1 MRIRRPL
8 VLALAALCL
17 IAAGCSEEESSPSEE
32 GSSSL
37 GESTTDS
44 EASAPE
50 AESAPPETSGALK
63 EKPKIAKPT
72 GPPPTKLVKE
82 DLMDG
87 KGSVAKAG
95 DQLQVNYV
103 GVSYKTGKEFDSSF
117 KTGQPFQF
125 ELGAGMVI
133 PGWDQGI
140 EGMKVGGRRKLT
152 IPSDLAYGPQGS
164 PPAIGPDETLV
175 FVVDLLGK
183 E

>member
-1 MRIRRPL
+1 MRIRHLL
-8 VLALAALCL
+8 VLALAVLCL
-17 IAAGCSEEESSPSEE
+17 IAVGCSEEESNPSEE

-50 AESAPPETSGALK
+50 AESGPSETVGASK
-63 EKPKIAKPT
+63 KPKIAKPT

-82 DLMDG
+82 DLMEG
-87 KGSVAKAG
+87 KGSVARAG

-133 PGWDQGI
+133 PGWDQGV
-140 EGMKVGGRRKLT
+140 EGMRVGGRRKLT
-152 IPSDLAYGPQGS
+152 IPSELAYGPQGS
-164 PPAIGPDETLV
+164 PPAIGPNETLV
-175 FVVDLLGK
+175 FVIDLLGK